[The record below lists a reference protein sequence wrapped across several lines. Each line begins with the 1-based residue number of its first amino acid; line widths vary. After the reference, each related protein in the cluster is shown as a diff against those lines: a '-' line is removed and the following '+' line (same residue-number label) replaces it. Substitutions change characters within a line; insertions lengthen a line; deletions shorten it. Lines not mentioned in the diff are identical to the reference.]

1 MKKTAYRNNEGTFS
15 SFFTGPIYPI
25 VIAIIM
31 IAAYHTS
38 EEVTLNVLN
47 LGLASL
53 GLLTTRSIKPLIP
66 VFICYLYQF
75 SPETGIDTL
84 EGLGWLL
91 SGWRLALY
99 IISFGPFTLAI
110 ISNTRRNGALGS
122 EELRAI
128 PYPLAAL
135 ILSVAFLLNGVLGG
149 EWLPASLGYGFAQI
163 LTFFVFFYLFYLG
176 LKNEDGRAL
185 ASYLAYCSA
194 ICAVVISVNMV
205 SYIITDDSF
214 LVDGTF
220 LRHQFKIGF
229 GNVNTVGQNLAVLIP
244 MIFYGAMKNR
254 APLLYFGTSLLCVAG
269 IAVTLSRNAWIIGG
283 VVFVLCFIIAAF
295 VGERKRLFRVLLP
308 LFVLACLAA
317 VLLYGDVLYEL
328 FKVNFIRG
336 FDDNGRFELWNYG
349 IEEFLTAP
357 IFGKGFY
364 ALDLFEPYG
373 FPLMVHNTVIELLA
387 AMGVFGLLAYGCYR
401 IATIKPF
408 LKHPTLAKSML
419 GLSILIVLVGSLL
432 DNFIFYI
439 PHMLYYPIALAV
451 AFRIYNEETE
461 VEKMFGYGWY

>member
-1 MKKTAYRNNEGTFS
+1 MITAYQL
-15 SFFTGPIYPI
+15 
-25 VIAIIM
+25 
-31 IAAYHTS
+31 S
-38 EEVTLNVLN
+38 EEVTLNVIN

-53 GLLTTRSIKPLIP
+53 GLMSTRSIKPLIP

-75 SPETGIDTL
+75 SPETGIPTP
-84 EGLGWLL
+84 EGLHWLL
-91 SGWRLALY
+91 SGWRLVLY
-99 IISFGPFTLAI
+99 IISFGLFIFAI
-110 ISNTRRNGALGS
+110 ICNMRRNGAFER

-128 PYPLAAL
+128 PYPVAAL
-135 ILSVAFLLNGVLGG
+135 LLSAAFLLNGALGG

-176 LKNEDGRAL
+176 LKNEDGREL

-194 ICAVVISVNMV
+194 ICAIVIAVNMFT
-205 SYIITDDSF
+205 YIITVDNF

-220 LRHQFKIGF
+220 LRYNFAVGF

-254 APLLYFGTSLLCVAG
+254 APLLYFAVSLICLAG

-283 VVFVLCFIIAAF
+283 VAFALCFVIAALC
-295 VGERKRLFRVLLP
+295 GERKRMFRVLMP
-308 LFVLACLAA
+308 LFAAACLFA
-317 VLLYGDVLYEL
+317 VIFYGDVLYEL
-328 FKVNFIRG
+328 FKANFVRG

-349 IEEFLTAP
+349 IEEFLAAP

-364 ALDLFEPYG
+364 ALDLVEVFG
-373 FPLMVHNTVIELLA
+373 FPLMVHNTVIQLLA
-387 AMGVFGLLAYGCYR
+387 SMGVIGLLAYGYYR
-401 IATIKPF
+401 IETAKPF
-408 LKHPTLAKSML
+408 FCRPTLEKTML
-419 GLSILIVLVGSLL
+419 GFSVLIVLVGSLL

-451 AFRIYNEETE
+451 AFRIYTEEKE
-461 VEKMFGYGWY
+461 VGMRFGYGWY

>member
-1 MKKTAYRNNEGTFS
+1 VKKNEYRYNEGIFS
-15 SFFTGPIYPI
+15 SFFSGPIYPI

-66 VFICYLYQF
+66 AFICYLYQF
-75 SPETGIDTL
+75 SPKTGIDTP
-84 EGLGWLL
+84 EGLSRLL
-91 SGWRLALY
+91 SGWQLVLY
-99 IISFGPFTLAI
+99 IISFGIFILAI
-110 ISNTRRNGALGS
+110 ICNMRRNGAFDS

-128 PYPLAAL
+128 PYPIAAL
-135 ILSVAFLLNGVLGG
+135 LLSVAFLLNGVLGG
-149 EWLPASLGYGFAQI
+149 EWSAASLGYGFAQI

-176 LKNEDGRAL
+176 LKNEDGREL

-205 SYIITDDSF
+205 SYIIVDDSF

-220 LRHQFKIGF
+220 LRHEFAIGF

-254 APLLYFGTSLLCVAG
+254 APLLYFAASLLCVAG

-283 VVFVLCFIIAAF
+283 VVFALCFVLAAT

-308 LFVLACLAA
+308 LFALSCL
-317 VLLYGDVLYEL
+317 VTVILYGDVLYEL
-328 FKVNFIRG
+328 FKANFIRG
-336 FDDNGRFELWNYG
+336 LDDNGRFELWNYG
-349 IEEFLTAP
+349 IEEFLSAP

-364 ALDLFEPYG
+364 ALDLVEVFG

-387 AMGVFGLLAYGCYR
+387 AM
-401 IATIKPF
+401 
-408 LKHPTLAKSML
+408 
-419 GLSILIVLVGSLL
+419 
-432 DNFIFYI
+432 
-439 PHMLYYPIALAV
+439 
-451 AFRIYNEETE
+451 
-461 VEKMFGYGWY
+461 